1 MADDS
6 NEEKTE
12 EPTAKRLEKARE
24 EGQVPRSKELT
35 TTAVLLGAT
44 VSLYTLGGS
53 LTKGFT
59 GIFADSFTFDR
70 QAAFDPNIMISR
82 LTSSMFDGLWLLV
95 PFFIV
100 LLIVAIAGPIA
111 LGGWLMS
118 AKSLAPKMDRLNP
131 LSGLKRMFSMKSLV
145 ELVKAIAKVS
155 VIMLVAVLL
164 LKVQQGHIVHLSD
177 SSTRQALVDAVTII
191 ATAAIILSAATIVI
205 ALADVPFQIW
215 DTTRQLKMSRQ
226 EIKDEMKDSE
236 GKPEVKGRIRQLQRE
251 MANNRMMA
259 SVPEADVIITNPTH
273 FSVALK
279 YDPNTMATP
288 QVLAKGIDHVAI
300 KIREIANAHE
310 IEIVESP
317 VLARA
322 IYYTTD
328 VDGEI
333 PSGLY
338 LAVAQVLAY
347 IFQLR
352 QYRPGQGA
360 QRPRLPKRL
369 PIPDDYVFDQSG
381 K

>member
-1 MADDS
+1 MSDDS
-6 NEEKTE
+6 NQEKTE

-44 VSLYTLGGS
+44 VSLYMLGGS
-53 LTKGFT
+53 LTQGFS
-59 GIFADSFTFDR
+59 GIFVDNFTIDR
-70 QAAFDPNIMISR
+70 QAAFDPSIMIIR
-82 LTSSMFDGLWLLV
+82 LTSSMADGLWLLI

-164 LKVQQGHIVHLSD
+164 LKVQQGHIVHLAD
-177 SSTRQALVDAVTII
+177 SGTRQALVDAMTII
-191 ATAAIILSAATIVI
+191 GTAAIILSAATIVI
-205 ALADVPFQIW
+205 AIADIPFQIW

-259 SVPEADVIITNPTH
+259 AVPEADVIITNPTH

-279 YDPNTMATP
+279 YNPAAMSTP
-288 QVLAKGIDHVAI
+288 LVVAKGIDHVAL
-300 KIREIANAHE
+300 KIREIGNAHE
-310 IEIVESP
+310 IQIVESP

-322 IYYTTD
+322 IYYTTE

-352 QYRPGQGA
+352 QYRPGKDEK
-360 QRPRLPKRL
+360 PRLPKRL
-369 PIPDDYVFDQSG
+369 PIPDDFIFDQSG
-381 K
+381 Q

>member
-6 NEEKTE
+6 NQEKTE

-44 VSLYTLGGS
+44 VSLYMLGES
-53 LTKGFT
+53 LTQGFS
-59 GIFADSFTFDR
+59 GIFASNFAFDR
-70 QAAFDPNIMISR
+70 QAAFDTSMMIAR
-82 LTSSMFDGLWLLV
+82 LTDSLADGLWLLT

-100 LLIVAIAGPIA
+100 LLIVAIAGPVA

-118 AKSLAPKMDRLNP
+118 AKSLAPKLDRLNP
-131 LSGLKRMFSMKSLV
+131 ISGLKRMFSAKALM
-145 ELVKAIAKVS
+145 ELAKAVGKVS

-164 LKVQQGHIVHLSD
+164 LKYQQGDIVHLSD
-177 SSTRQALVDAVTII
+177 SSTRQALVDSVTMI
-191 ATAAIILSAATIVI
+191 ALAAIILSAATVVI
-205 ALADVPFQIW
+205 AAVDIPFQIW

-226 EIKDEMKDSE
+226 EVKDEMKDAE

-251 MANNRMMA
+251 MANNRMMS

-279 YDPNTMATP
+279 YDPNTMTTP
-288 QVLAKGIDHVAI
+288 LVVAKGVDHIAL
-300 KIREIANAHE
+300 KIREIGNAHQV
-310 IEIVESP
+310 EIVESP

-322 IYYTTD
+322 IYYTTE
-328 VDGEI
+328 VEGEI

-347 IFQLR
+347 IFQIR
-352 QYRPGQGA
+352 QYRPGKS
-360 QRPRLPKRL
+360 QRPKLPKHL
-369 PIPDDYVFDQSG
+369 PIPDDYIFD
-381 K
+381 